1 MKLSKK
7 LLALVLAGTMA
18 LSSLTACGGGAQN
31 DANNTLGEDGEWHPT
46 TSINIR
52 VPFAAGGSAD
62 TICRIAAKG
71 MEQKYGQSVIVNN
84 LTGANGAIAINDL
97 DSKDASPTELMVA
110 GIALFTLTP
119 LFSPDIQMNLDDY
132 EVVGSLVSDDFIL
145 LTNPAKSGIE
155 DVEGLIEY
163 GKTQRIICSANAA
176 GGATHML
183 AKAFFGEAGVDC
195 EVLAADSGAQN
206 ALAVASGDAVCAIVA
221 ASAATQYIEDGSL
234 KALACFSPEPFTG
247 YEGLTIPTV
256 KDMGYGEYF
265 ATNQEYIRKYRF
277 CNAFHPFHG
286 FSMMSCG
293 HIAEMNTSAIYIVG
307 AQEPGIARGM
317 GLKTRA
323 TFEEALEDAKR
334 KFVGQNPNILAL
346 PQTFKLGAVHLCM
359 KDDDLS
365 NV

>member
-1 MKLSKK
+1 MGP
-7 LLALVLAGTMA
+7 LL
-18 LSSLTACGGGAQN
+18 
-31 DANNTLGEDGEWHPT
+31 
-46 TSINIR
+46 
-52 VPFAAGGSAD
+52 
-62 TICRIAAKG
+62 
-71 MEQKYGQSVIVNN
+71 
-84 LTGANGAIAINDL
+84 
-97 DSKDASPTELMVA
+97 
-110 GIALFTLTP
+110 
-119 LFSPDIQMNLDDY
+119 
-132 EVVGSLVSDDFIL
+132 
-145 LTNPAKSGIE
+145 
-155 DVEGLIEY
+155 EGLIEY

-247 YEGLTIPTV
+247 YECLTIPTV

-293 HIAEMNTSAIYIVG
+293 HIAEMNTSSRRPWRTPRRNLLV
-307 AQEPGIARGM
+307 P
-317 GLKTRA
+317 TP
-323 TFEEALEDAKR
+323 TSW
-334 KFVGQNPNILAL
+334 
-346 PQTFKLGAVHLCM
+346 LCPRP
-359 KDDDLS
+359 S
-365 NV
+365 SWAPSICA